1 MNIIVL
7 AIDAAGYDVRAAL
20 ERAATSR
27 RIRVDG
33 RQNGYS
39 HDGGCLEQ
47 INHLFMIQRR
57 HSHFTNLHEAETLP
71 QTRLNND
78 TKCKK
83 KNYFPLVQYLSLL
96 HHVFQITCHAG
107 P

>member
-47 INHLFMIQRR
+47 INHLFMIQCR

-83 KNYFPLVQYLSLL
+83 KIISR
-96 HHVFQITCHAG
+96 
-107 P
+107 